1 MVRTVYHRTLP
12 VIERYLR
19 PKTVDEAVSFL
30 ADCGKESK
38 ILAGGTDLIV
48 MMRGRDL
55 TPKSIIDINGI
66 STLDYITHKDS
77 VLKIGALATIRS
89 VELSPVVKQRY
100 LSLYE
105 ATQQMATIQVKNMGT
120 VVGNICRASPA
131 ADTAPPLLV
140 LEARVE
146 VTGPA
151 GTRSVPFD
159 QFFTGPGK
167 TVLGFNELVSEV
179 QVPELRP
186 GGGTAFLRL
195 TRVAAD
201 LAKVN
206 VAVALTV
213 KDKICKDAR
222 IALGAVAPTP
232 IRARKAE
239 KFLCGKVLEGEVVEE
254 VARIAVDE
262 TQPISDVRS
271 TAEYRNEVSR
281 ILVKRAIW
289 RSYERAER
297 DREE

>member
-12 VIERYLR
+12 AIERYLR

-30 ADCGKESK
+30 ADYGKESK
-38 ILAGGTDLIV
+38 ILAGGTDLII

-55 TPKSIIDINGI
+55 TPKSIIDINDVR
-66 STLDYITHKDS
+66 TLDYITHEDG

-100 LSLYE
+100 LCLYE
-105 ATQQMATIQVKNMGT
+105 AAQQMATIQVKNMGT

-131 ADTAPPLLV
+131 ADTALPLLA
-140 LEARVE
+140 LEARVA

-151 GTRSVPFD
+151 GTRSVPLGK
-159 QFFTGPGK
+159 FFTGPGK
-167 TVLGFNELVSEV
+167 TVLSFNELVSEV
-179 QVPELRP
+179 QVPELQT
-186 GGGTAFLRL
+186 GSGTAFLRL

-206 VAVALTV
+206 VAVALTI
-213 KDKICKDAR
+213 KDRICKDAR

-239 KFLCGKVLEGEVVEE
+239 EFLCGKVLEGEIVEE
-254 VARIAVDE
+254 AARIAVDE
-262 TQPISDVRS
+262 IQPISDVRS
-271 TAEYRNEVSR
+271 TAKYRNEVSR
-281 ILVKRAIW
+281 ILVRRAIW
-289 RSYERAER
+289 RSYERAEKG
-297 DREE
+297 REG